1 MFHHSLLFQ
10 PQTLLLHLF
19 CHTHHN
25 LIQFD
30 IFALSK
36 FLLLHFHPNLLF
48 LLLYKIYLF
57 HPTVVPSD
65 NNEYILFLEFHLI
78 PAFCYLSISGI
89 PYTVAF
95 YFSHRHFTHSVIFPV
110 LTFSHR
116 YTLFFQ
122 EIPPQHCH
130 NDCSYDSN
138 DNQILHDISESDL
151 HAKLM
156 HLCCQC
162 FIFN

>member
-78 PAFCYLSISGI
+78 PALFAFFLI
-89 PYTVAF
+89 PKVPLAF
-95 YFSHRHFTHSVIFPV
+95 SFSLPLFVFPLLFSFPLPFVFFLLPVSFSLLFPV
-110 LTFSHR
+110 LF
-116 YTLFFQ
+116 
-122 EIPPQHCH
+122 
-130 NDCSYDSN
+130 
-138 DNQILHDISESDL
+138 
-151 HAKLM
+151 
-156 HLCCQC
+156 
-162 FIFN
+162 